1 MTLDGTLT
9 VSDPDSAGNLTGA
22 TVSIGTGFISGDTLN
37 FTNQNGITGS
47 YDAATGVLT
56 LTGTRAWPTTRPRS
70 NSITYSFSPS
80 QRRSD
85 RRRRRHQPAPS
96 TGRSTTG
103 RQLSNTGDQH
113 ARHGARG
120 ADGDGRR
127 HRDVHR
133 RRLGGRRST
142 AR

>member
-9 VSDPDSAGNLTGA
+9 VSDPDSGGNLTGA
-22 TVSIGTGFISGDTLN
+22 TVSIGTGFITGDTLN

-47 YDAATGVLT
+47 YDAAHR
-56 LTGTRAWPTTRPRS
+56 RADADRHRDASPTTRPRS
-70 NSITYSFSPS
+70 NSITYSFSPANGDPTDGG
-80 QRRSD
+80 SD
-85 RRRRRHQPAPS
+85 TSR
-96 TGRSTTG
+96 TIDWTVNDGDG
-103 RQLSNTGDQH
+103 ELSNTGDQH

-127 HRDVHR
+127 HRDLQR
-133 RRLGGRRST
+133 RRL